1 MEARAIHVSVPNGQI
16 YTILIFIIIIVTW
29 LPS

>member
-16 YTILIFIIIIVTW
+16 YTILIFIIIVTW